1 MVSGRQPRR
10 VHRHRAV
17 RPGGDR
23 RRPASAPEEIADDP
37 RPPENREQVRRAPVA
52 RIARRLDYK
61 HDGQGYVDG
70 RYHHLFVVSASG
82 GNVTQLTRGAWDVT
96 GFDWSPDSTR
106 LVASGNA
113 EPGADLQREL
123 NLYLVDLSGN
133 RQHLGGGFYL
143 GSPSWSPKGDLIAF
157 IAPNGM
163 EAGLLERLW
172 VVPLT
177 GEGPR
182 GLTGELDL
190 AGQQSVISRRGGGDG
205 G

>member
-1 MVSGRQPRR
+1 MT
-10 VHRHRAV
+10 
-17 RPGGDR
+17 
-23 RRPASAPEEIADDP
+23 
-37 RPPENREQVRRAPVA
+37 QV
-52 RIARRLDYK
+52 
-61 HDGQGYVDG
+61 
-70 RYHHLFVVSASG
+70 
-82 GNVTQLTRGAWDVT
+82 TRGTWDVT

-123 NLYLVDLSGN
+123 NLYLIDLAGN

-143 GSPSWSPKGDLIAF
+143 DSPVWSPRGDLIAF

-163 EAGLLERLW
+163 DAGLLERLW

-182 GLTGELDL
+182 CLTANFDL
-190 AGQQSVISRRGGGDG
+190 AVNDSVISDMRAGHGSRLAWSSEGDRVYFLASGPGGDDSRQVRRVG
-205 G
+205 RIA